1 MVFFGVVE
9 GGGRQD
15 LGGDRAEASGEKTR
29 LEGIACGEGLL
40 VLGVVGGVD
49 PGTVLC
55 AGIVALAHALGGI
68 VRLPKD
74 PQQGLIR
81 DRERIKDNEDDFIV
95 SRHSRAD
102 LVVSGVGCDPCGVSD
117 SGGVDALLRPELA
130 FGSPK
135 ATHSKERLL

>member
-1 MVFFGVVE
+1 MIFFGVVE

-29 LEGIACGEGLL
+29 LIGIACDGGLL
-40 VLGVVGGVD
+40 VLVVVEGVD
-49 PGTVLC
+49 PRTVLC
-55 AGIVALAHALGGI
+55 AGIVALAHTLGGI
-68 VRLPKD
+68 VGLPKD
-74 PQQGLIR
+74 PQKRFIR
-81 DRERIKDNEDDFIV
+81 DRERIEDNDDDFIV
-95 SRHSRAD
+95 PRHSRAD